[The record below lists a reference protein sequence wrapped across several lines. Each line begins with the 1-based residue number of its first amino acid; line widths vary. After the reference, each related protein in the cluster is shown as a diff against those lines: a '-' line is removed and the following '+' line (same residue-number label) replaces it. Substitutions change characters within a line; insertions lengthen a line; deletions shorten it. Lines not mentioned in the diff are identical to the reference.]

1 MRTESGT
8 SSRPRSSDQ
17 PEVETSMQP
26 LPDEEF
32 GYREARHLLWRA
44 GFGGTDEQIR
54 TISSWGTEKAV
65 DFIIDY
71 GGIPF
76 EPDSPTAFDHNIM
89 RPRTREEN
97 ISLQQAR
104 RSGDENTLEKF
115 REMRQRAQRED
126 RGQMREI
133 RRWWLTRMIQ
143 TPRPLEEK
151 MTLFWH
157 GHFAT
162 SYRNTENSYH
172 MYQQNRMLRGL
183 ALGNFRE
190 LLAAIIRDPA
200 MLRYLN
206 NNQNRKDAPNE
217 NLARELMELFS
228 LGEGNYSER
237 DIKEGAR
244 ALTGYTFQD
253 DAFYF
258 NKNQHDNGSKRVLG
272 VYGNIDGDG
281 FVNAIVRSPHCAPYI
296 CAKLYRFFVAEIPT
310 DTRELEGAQKSVV
323 RNMSQTLER
332 SRFEIKPVL
341 RKLFASR
348 HFYDPSVIGN
358 KIKSPI
364 ELVVGAVRTLNT
376 PIRNM
381 GVLSQAIDTMGQS
394 LFLPPSV
401 KGWDGGRAWINTS
414 TLFTRQNTLVY
425 MLTGQM
431 AQSGQ
436 RSLDRTPY
444 DPSQIVDCMHDP
456 RIQGDPPD
464 ELVANQVMDF
474 VLGRRPYGAGEQLL
488 NAAYKVNKPAS
499 TDGIRTM
506 LLLTTSMPEYQ
517 LC

>member
-1 MRTESGT
+1 MGIHTSASGVDD
-8 SSRPRSSDQ
+8 RI
-17 PEVETSMQP
+17 ETSL
-26 LPDEEF
+26 LPIGDEEF

-54 TISSWGTEKAV
+54 TLASWGPKKAV
-65 DFIIDY
+65 DFILEY
-71 GGIPF
+71 GDIPF
-76 EPDSPTAFDHNIM
+76 ENDGPTEFDHDIM
-89 RPRTREEN
+89 RPRSREEN
-97 ISLQQAR
+97 MALQRAQRA
-104 RSGDENTLEKF
+104 GDENTLAKF

-133 RRWWLTRMIQ
+133 RHWWLTRMIQ

-162 SYRNTENSYH
+162 SYRTIEDSYH

-183 ALGNFRE
+183 ALGNFRD
-190 LLAAIIRDPA
+190 LLTAIIRDPA

-217 NLARELMELFS
+217 NLAREIMELFS
-228 LGEGNYSER
+228 LGEGNYTER

-244 ALTGYTFQD
+244 ALTGYTYRD
-253 DAFYF
+253 DAFLF
-258 NKNQHDNGSKRVLG
+258 NKNQHDEGSKRVLS

-281 FVNAIVRSPHCAPYI
+281 FVNAIIQSPHCAPFI
-296 CAKLYRFFVAEIPT
+296 CAKLYKFFVAEVPT
-310 DTRELEGAQKSVV
+310 DTKQLEGPERTVIRAL
-323 RNMSQTLER
+323 SQTMER

-341 RKLFASR
+341 KKLFLSK
-348 HFYDPSVIGN
+348 HFYDPSIMGN
-358 KIKSPI
+358 KIKSPV
-364 ELVVGAVRTLNT
+364 ELVVGAVRSLNT
-376 PIRNM
+376 PVRNLT
-381 GVLSQAIDTMGQS
+381 VLSQAIEKMGQS

-431 AQSGQ
+431 AQTN
-436 RSLDRTPY
+436 RLFTDRTPY
-444 DPSQIVDCMHDP
+444 DPRLIVDCMNDP
-456 RIQGDPPD
+456 RIEGDPPD
-464 ELVANQVMDF
+464 ELIAGQVMDF
-474 VLGRRPYGAGEQLL
+474 VLGRRPYGAAEQLL
-488 NAAYKVNKPAS
+488 SAAYKVDKPAS
-499 TDGIRTM
+499 TNGIRTM